1 MYLFHLNRLRHL
13 FEMHLGCHLDSLSWM
28 MPIFECQS
36 IRWIHTVAYVVAVV
50 VVAAVGAVA
59 ADVVDAA
66 VALFPGMLST
76 LRP

>member
-13 FEMHLGCHLDSLSWM
+13 FEMHLGCHLNSLSWM

-36 IRWIHTVAYVVAVV
+36 NHTVAYVVAVVV

-59 ADVVDAA
+59 ADVVDGA